1 MTDQVSTDTPVVPVD
16 FTETLKALAKQS
28 KSADEQNKA
37 VAERATAHAPYAL
50 SAIFGY
56 GEDDYRL
63 SIDGWIA
70 AACDACGDAGIRS
83 AKGKRNAA
91 ALREHGYTGLY
102 NLAVSLKW
110 LDDNMAEH
118 GEALRSLF
126 IEPFLRHDP
135 NLDAARLFL
144 FRSRDLTALEAE
156 TADIETIRVMYDAA
170 EGDKEKHE
178 TAYWK
183 DAGRPETFAALI
195 RECKAHIAK
204 MNAAGKDKAAEK
216 LAAFAKFIGDMELAE
231 IAAHETGIADAL
243 VAIDKA
249 KARLVAY
256 LASQNAGNA
265 NATPTANAA

>member
-1 MTDQVSTDTPVVPVD
+1 MTDTNNVPAPVIVPEQ
-16 FTETLKALAKQS
+16 FTETLKSLAKQS

-37 VAERATAHAPYAL
+37 VAERATAHAPYAIA
-50 SAIFGY
+50 AIFGY
-56 GEDDYRL
+56 GDDDYRL

-70 AACDACGDAGIRS
+70 AACDACGEAGIRS

-110 LDDNMAEH
+110 LDDSLAEH
-118 GEALRSLF
+118 GDALRTLF

-135 NLDAARLFL
+135 DMQAARLYL
-144 FRSRDLTALEAE
+144 FRSKDLTAIEAE
-156 TADIETIRVMYDAA
+156 TADVETIRVMYEAA
-170 EGDKEKHE
+170 EGDKDKHE
-178 TAYWK
+178 TAFWK

-195 RECKAHIAK
+195 RDCKAHIAK

-216 LAAFAKFIGDMELAE
+216 IAAFVKFIGDMELAE
-231 IAAHETGIADAL
+231 IASHETAMADVLAAL
-243 VAIDKA
+243 DKA

-256 LASQNAGNA
+256 EASLIR
-265 NATPTANAA
+265 NAA